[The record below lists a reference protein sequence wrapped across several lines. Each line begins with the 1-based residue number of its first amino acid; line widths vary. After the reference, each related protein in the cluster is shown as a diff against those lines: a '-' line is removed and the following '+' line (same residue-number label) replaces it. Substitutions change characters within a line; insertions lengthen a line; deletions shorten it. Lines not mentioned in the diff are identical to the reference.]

1 MVRNDCSD
9 PYSEDGCVNSIRDY
23 ITTAGEFWFGKES
36 VKLCKN
42 EKGTSVS
49 CPDNGNLPST
59 LSTRLFGERDL
70 DIHLIDRLLNI
81 HITSPEGE
89 NQEKFLIAHSRF
101 KLFYSATLK
110 HLCNPFILR
119 KNIVVFKESRM
130 TF

>member
-1 MVRNDCSD
+1 MLYKFECFAAAIGAADMVRNDCSD
-9 PYSEDGCVNSIRDY
+9 PYSEEGCVNSIRDY
-23 ITTAGEFWFGKES
+23 ITTAEEFWFGKES

-70 DIHLIDRLLNI
+70 DIHLMDRLLNI

-89 NQEKFLIAHSRF
+89 NQEKFLFAHS
-101 KLFYSATLK
+101 LFERIK
-110 HLCNPFILR
+110 I
-119 KNIVVFKESRM
+119 
-130 TF
+130 